1 MFETHCYI
9 CTKPISINNLHE
21 SYSHFGLLIH
31 GRVQSLSTLE
41 LGTQSTVKG
50 EAVNGDV
57 SNFVACAPQLSFL
70 KLWQRYRLTRSNFGL
85 LTFFL
90 TCVNALKFLAVPLGS
105 FMVGKTMTVLF
116 SRAIAYRLV
125 SFSYAVIASRE
136 SLACYHKRPAIF
148 QGSAKVPSN
157 PRWKLKKLKSWN
169 QIRSK
174 VMATLP

>member
-9 CTKPISINNLHE
+9 CTKPISIIDLHK
-21 SYSHFGLLIH
+21 SYSHFELLIH

-57 SNFVACAPQLSFL
+57 SNFVACAPQLFSL
-70 KLWQRYRLTRSNFGL
+70 KLWQRYQLTRSNFGLL

-90 TCVNALKFLAVPLGS
+90 TCVNALKFLAVPLGT
-105 FMVGKTMTVLF
+105 FIVGKTMIVLF
-116 SRAIAYRLV
+116 SRAIAYHLV
-125 SFSYAVIASRE
+125 SFLYAVIASRE

-157 PRWKLKKLKSWN
+157 PR
-169 QIRSK
+169 
-174 VMATLP
+174 